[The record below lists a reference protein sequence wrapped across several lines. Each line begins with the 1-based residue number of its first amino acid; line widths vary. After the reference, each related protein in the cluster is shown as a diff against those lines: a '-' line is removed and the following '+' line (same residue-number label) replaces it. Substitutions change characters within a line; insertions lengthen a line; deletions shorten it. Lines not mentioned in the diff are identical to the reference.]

1 MSDPVAIPSNFDD
14 LVVNS
19 RIESAIFAI
28 LDADKFTATEI
39 GRDLSTICS
48 PSADVAVVSGKYEVL
63 GNQLKSDHRII
74 IGLWVKNTAQ
84 DERFRRREAHK
95 LALWLCYRLH
105 NQDLGL
111 PIQPLN
117 AVDWR
122 ETTTAQELS
131 ACLMHIETEFTT
143 KSSVALPDPDDAA
156 AMLEWVMAGYHM
168 VEPATGQMSGNAQA
182 TDNLNSG
189 AT

>member
-1 MSDPVAIPSNFDD
+1 VSDPVPMPSNFDG

-19 RIESAIFAI
+19 RIESAIFAV

-39 GRDLSTICS
+39 GRDLSTIRS
-48 PSADVAVVSGKYEVL
+48 PSADVAVVSGSYHVL
-63 GNQLKSDHRII
+63 GNQLKADHRII
-74 IGLWVKNTAQ
+74 IGIWVKNAAQ
-84 DERFRRREAHK
+84 DERYRRREAHK

-105 NQDLGL
+105 DQDLGL

-122 ETTTAQELS
+122 ETTTQQELA

-143 KSSVALPDPDDAA
+143 KSSVALPDPDAA
-156 AMLEWVMAGYHM
+156 AALLEWVMAGYHM
-168 VEPATGQMSGNAQA
+168 VEPATGQMSSDAQA
-182 TDNLNSG
+182 TDNLNTG